1 MPCNLLFAAQVTSL
15 VTSLPALCFLMLPAC
30 SDMRWTRHCL
40 QAVGTFEGLLEE
52 VTQYKE
58 SEKLLADPTAAS
70 GDMAIAEGLTFTNKA
85 ASSLHWASVKVGKS
99 CHKTCWA
106 ASYSQFGGHV
116 TLAGC

>member
-1 MPCNLLFAAQVTSL
+1 
-15 VTSLPALCFLMLPAC
+15 
-30 SDMRWTRHCL
+30 
-40 QAVGTFEGLLEE
+40 

-85 ASSLHWASVKVGKS
+85 ASSLHWASVKVGGKS

-106 ASYSQFGGHV
+106 ASYPQFGRPCDP
-116 TLAGC
+116 AGC